1 MNFIHRNKL
10 YIGIILGAILP
21 WITYFILNFIYDQL
35 RSPSPIDPYR
45 EAMLIERISIFGNLA
60 GFYYF
65 LNKGHYRSVRGIVV
79 MTFIYAAAYGIV
91 FMNRP

>member
-21 WITYFILNFIYDQL
+21 WITYFIINFIYDQL

-45 EAMLIERISIFGNLA
+45 EAMLIERKNFNFRKLSWVLLFS
-60 GFYYF
+60 
-65 LNKGHYRSVRGIVV
+65 K
-79 MTFIYAAAYGIV
+79 
-91 FMNRP
+91 